1 MNEKRSVL
9 QILKQNYKITFRL
22 LRYSKGF
29 RKSYLFALVINSLT
43 MVRFSFVIGFS
54 LQWVTDSVLEGHWN
68 EFRSAI
74 TFAIIAFIINAI
86 LYYFEGYLMT
96 SRVEMMMS
104 QLKKELYA
112 KIINLSSDCLDETHS
127 GDIQSRVSN
136 NLSITSEAISFTLVD
151 PFNFAALGI
160 ANLIFI
166 SLNSWKMAL
175 ICLVLV
181 ILTLLLNSLFLKK
194 VQTLSEQIQRTI
206 AAAVERYSDIIHA
219 IPLIRVFSLQQWIF
233 TRYDRE
239 NKKILNDQKRLVKTT
254 SLQQS
259 LNELINNVCS
269 FIMLG
274 IGAIFLANGD
284 ITAGALLAISRY
296 VSTLVFAFTGF
307 GNVLSQLT
315 QSLVSAKR
323 VLEILDCPE
332 ESETQKDID
341 EENDP
346 QITNPFLSFEDVSF
360 SYSTGTEVLK
370 HLNFNVKQG
379 ENIALIGPSGTGKS
393 TILNLL
399 MRFYSTSMNKGNIKF
414 LGKRI
419 EEYRLE
425 QLRNQFAYLMQ
436 DNYLFEGTI
445 RENIMYG
452 NPNATDL
459 EIENAAKTANAHQF
473 IMQLKDGYDTQ
484 IGENG
489 AFLSGGEKQRIAIA
503 RALLKNAPILL
514 MDEPTSALDAQT
526 ETELREALQ
535 TLMKDRTVIVVA
547 HRLSTIQNADRI
559 FVLENGKISESGSH
573 TQLMA
578 QNGRYAHYYD
588 LLYHAT

>member
-1 MNEKRSVL
+1 MNEKKSVL
-9 QILKQNYKITFRL
+9 QILKQNYKTIFRL
-22 LRYSKGF
+22 LHYSKGF
-29 RKSYLFALVINSLT
+29 RKSYIFALVINSLT

-54 LQWVTDSVLEGHWN
+54 LQWVTDSVLEGRWN

-74 TFAIIAFIINAI
+74 TFAVIAFIVNAI

-96 SRVEMMMS
+96 SRVEMMMA
-104 QLKKELYA
+104 QLKEELYA

-127 GDIQSRVSN
+127 GDIQSRVST
-136 NLSITSEAISFTLVD
+136 NLSIASEAISFTLVD
-151 PFNFAALGI
+151 PFNFVALGI

-166 SLNSWKMAL
+166 ALNSWKMAL
-175 ICLVLV
+175 ICLLLV

-194 VQTLSEQIQRTI
+194 IQTLSEQIQQTI

-239 NKKILNDQKRLVKTT
+239 NKKIFNDQKRLVKTT

-284 ITAGALLAISRY
+284 ITAGALLAIFRY

-323 VLEILDCPE
+323 VLEILDYPE
-332 ESETQKDID
+332 EPKSLKSLNEQDC
-341 EENDP
+341 P
-346 QITNPFLSFEDVSF
+346 QISNPFISFEDVSF
-360 SYSTGTEVLK
+360 AYSAGDEVLRQ
-370 HLNFNVKQG
+370 LNFKVNQG
-379 ENIALIGPSGTGKS
+379 ETVALIGPSGTGKS
-393 TILNLL
+393 TILNIL
-399 MRFYSTSMNKGNIKF
+399 MRFYTTGVNQGTIRF
-414 LGKRI
+414 RGKRI
-419 EEYRLE
+419 EEYSLE
-425 QLRNQFAYLMQ
+425 QMRSQFAYLMQ
-436 DNYLFEGTI
+436 ENYLFEGTI
-445 RENIMYG
+445 RENIAYG
-452 NPNATDL
+452 KSDATDS
-459 EIENAAKTANAHQF
+459 EIENAAKTANAHTF

-484 IGENG
+484 VGENG

-503 RALLKNAPILL
+503 RALLKNAPVLL
-514 MDEPTSALDAQT
+514 MDEPTSALDVQT

-535 TLMKDRTVIVVA
+535 ILMKDRTVIVVA

-559 FVLENGKISESGSH
+559 CVLENGRISESGTH
-573 TQLMA
+573 TQLME
-578 QNGRYAHYYD
+578 QNGRYAHYYH
-588 LLYHAT
+588 LLYHVT

>member
-1 MNEKRSVL
+1 MNEKKSVL
-9 QILKQNYKITFRL
+9 QILKQNYKTIFRL

-29 RKSYLFALVINSLT
+29 RKSYIFALVINSLT

-54 LQWVTDSVLEGHWN
+54 LQWVTDSVLEGRWN

-74 TFAIIAFIINAI
+74 TFAVIAFIINAI

-96 SRVEMMMS
+96 SRVEMMMA
-104 QLKKELYA
+104 QLKEELYA

-136 NLSITSEAISFTLVD
+136 NLSIASEAISFTLVD
-151 PFNFAALGI
+151 PFNFVALGI

-166 SLNSWKMAL
+166 ALNSWKMAL
-175 ICLVLV
+175 ICLLLV

-194 VQTLSEQIQRTI
+194 IQTLSEQIQQTI

-239 NKKILNDQKRLVKTT
+239 NKKIFNDQKRLVKTT

-284 ITAGALLAISRY
+284 ITAGALLAIFRY

-323 VLEILDCPE
+323 VLEILDYPE
-332 ESETQKDID
+332 EPKSLKSLNEQDC
-341 EENDP
+341 P
-346 QITNPFLSFEDVSF
+346 QISGPFISFEDVSF
-360 SYSTGTEVLK
+360 AYSAGDEVLRQ
-370 HLNFNVKQG
+370 LNFKVNQG
-379 ENIALIGPSGTGKS
+379 ETVALIGPSGTGKS
-393 TILNLL
+393 TILNIL
-399 MRFYSTSMNKGNIKF
+399 MRFYTTGVNQGTIRF
-414 LGKRI
+414 RGKRI
-419 EEYRLE
+419 EEYSLE
-425 QLRNQFAYLMQ
+425 QMRSQFAYLMQ
-436 DNYLFEGTI
+436 ENYLFEGTI
-445 RENIMYG
+445 RENIAYG
-452 NPNATDL
+452 KSDASDS
-459 EIENAAKTANAHQF
+459 EIENAAKTANAHTF

-484 IGENG
+484 VGENG

-503 RALLKNAPILL
+503 RALLKNAPVLL
-514 MDEPTSALDAQT
+514 MDEPTSALDVQT

-535 TLMKDRTVIVVA
+535 ILMKDRTVIVVA

-559 FVLENGKISESGSH
+559 CVLENGRISESGTH
-573 TQLMA
+573 TQLME
-578 QNGRYAHYYD
+578 QNGRYAHYYH
-588 LLYHAT
+588 LLYHVT

>member
-1 MNEKRSVL
+1 MNKKKSVL
-9 QILKQNYKITFRL
+9 QILKQNYKTIFRL
-22 LRYSKGF
+22 LQYSKSF
-29 RKSYLFALVINSLT
+29 RKSYIFALVINSLT
-43 MVRFSFVIGFS
+43 MARFSFVIGFS
-54 LQWVTDSVLEGHWN
+54 LQWVTDSVLEGRWN

-74 TFAIIAFIINAI
+74 TFAAIAFTINAI
-86 LYYFEGYLMT
+86 LYYFEGYLMV
-96 SRVEMMMS
+96 SRVEMMMA

-136 NLSITSEAISFTLVD
+136 NLSIASEAISFTLVD
-151 PFNFAALGI
+151 PFNFVALGV

-166 SLNSWKMAL
+166 ALNSWKMAL
-175 ICLVLV
+175 VCLVLV

-194 VQTLSEQIQRTI
+194 IQTLSEQIQQTI

-239 NKKILNDQKRLVKTT
+239 NKKIFNAQKRLVKTT

-259 LNELINNVCS
+259 LNGLINNVCS

-284 ITAGALLAISRY
+284 ITAGALLAIFRY
-296 VSTLVFAFTGF
+296 VNTLVFSFTGF

-323 VLEILDCPE
+323 VLEILDYPE
-332 ESETQKDID
+332 EPKAPKSLSVQDNLQKSDSLI
-341 EENDP
+341 
-346 QITNPFLSFEDVSF
+346 SFENVSF
-360 SYSTGTEVLK
+360 AYSTGAEVLH

-379 ENIALIGPSGTGKS
+379 ETIALIGPSGTGKS
-393 TILNLL
+393 TILNIL
-399 MRFYSTSMNKGNIKF
+399 MRFYSSNVSQGTIKL
-414 LGKRI
+414 LGRRI
-419 EEYRLE
+419 EEYSLE

-436 DNYLFEGTI
+436 ENYLFDGTI
-445 RENIMYG
+445 RENIVYG
-452 NPNATDL
+452 NPNVTDL
-459 EIENAAKTANAHQF
+459 EIEHAAKTANAHEF
-473 IMQLKDGYDTQ
+473 IMQLKNGYDTQ
-484 IGENG
+484 VRENG

-535 TLMKDRTVIVVA
+535 TLMKDRTVLVVA

-559 FVLENGKISESGSH
+559 FVMENGKISESGSH
-573 TQLMA
+573 AQLLE
-578 QNGRYAHYYD
+578 QNGRYAYYYH
-588 LLYHAT
+588 LLYRTT

>member
-1 MNEKRSVL
+1 MNEKKSVL
-9 QILKQNYKITFRL
+9 QILKQNYKTIFRL
-22 LRYSKGF
+22 LHYSKGF
-29 RKSYLFALVINSLT
+29 RKSYIFALVINSLT

-54 LQWVTDSVLEGHWN
+54 LQWVTDSVLEGRWN

-74 TFAIIAFIINAI
+74 TFAVIAFIVNAI

-96 SRVEMMMS
+96 SRVEMMMA
-104 QLKKELYA
+104 QLKEELYA

-136 NLSITSEAISFTLVD
+136 NLSIASEAISFTLVD
-151 PFNFAALGI
+151 PFNFVALGI

-166 SLNSWKMAL
+166 ALNSWKMAL
-175 ICLVLV
+175 ICLLLV

-194 VQTLSEQIQRTI
+194 IQTLSEQIQQTI

-239 NKKILNDQKRLVKTT
+239 NKKIFNDQKRLVKTT

-284 ITAGALLAISRY
+284 ITAGALLAIFRY

-323 VLEILDCPE
+323 VLEILDYPE
-332 ESETQKDID
+332 EPKSLKSLNEQDC
-341 EENDP
+341 P
-346 QITNPFLSFEDVSF
+346 QISNPFISFEDVSF
-360 SYSTGTEVLK
+360 AYSAGDEVLRQ
-370 HLNFNVKQG
+370 LNFKVNQG
-379 ENIALIGPSGTGKS
+379 ETVALIGPSGTGKS
-393 TILNLL
+393 TILNIL
-399 MRFYSTSMNKGNIKF
+399 MRFYTTGVNQGTIRF
-414 LGKRI
+414 RGKRI
-419 EEYRLE
+419 EEYSLE
-425 QLRNQFAYLMQ
+425 QMRSQFAYLMQ
-436 DNYLFEGTI
+436 ENYLFEGTI
-445 RENIMYG
+445 RENIAYG
-452 NPNATDL
+452 KSDATDS
-459 EIENAAKTANAHQF
+459 EIENAAKTANAHTF

-484 IGENG
+484 VGENG

-503 RALLKNAPILL
+503 RALLKNAPVLL
-514 MDEPTSALDAQT
+514 MDEPTSALDVQT

-535 TLMKDRTVIVVA
+535 ILMKDRTVIVVA

-559 FVLENGKISESGSH
+559 CVLENGRISESGTH
-573 TQLMA
+573 TQLME
-578 QNGRYAHYYD
+578 QNGRYAHYYH
-588 LLYHAT
+588 LLYHVT